1 VCSETE
7 STLDWLHKNC
17 FKEFVNVEK
26 NMEEHRC
33 VLAQSQDFSLELA
46 FKLFSGSTLTRL
58 SVSELEYGLHLL
70 GVQA

>member
-1 VCSETE
+1 MCSETE